1 MYYMV
6 HVRNYN
12 PLHVLC
18 YAITPDPMSMVAA
31 KHAQR
36 RRGIVVTVCP
46 IKAGVC

>member
-6 HVRNYN
+6 HVRNYS

-18 YAITPDPMSMVAA
+18 NAITPDPMSMVAA